1 MNTVRTRVLL
11 GAVLSLIGLSIII
24 WSCEYG
30 LRQQADIQNE
40 TDEEKLKGFNN
51 LMIDL
56 PSLPT
61 KD

>member
-1 MNTVRTRVLL
+1 L
-11 GAVLSLIGLSIII
+11 GAVLSLIGLSITI